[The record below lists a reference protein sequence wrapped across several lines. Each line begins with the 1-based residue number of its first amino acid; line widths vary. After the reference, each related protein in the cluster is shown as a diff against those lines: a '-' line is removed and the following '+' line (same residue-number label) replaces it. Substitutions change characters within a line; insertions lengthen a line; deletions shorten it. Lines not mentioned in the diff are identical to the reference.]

1 MYTDEFHDL
10 HNDYPISDKNPLLD
24 EKINITKNV
33 AQISIRSHRR

>member
-1 MYTDEFHDL
+1 MYTDESHDL

-33 AQISIRSHRR
+33 QISVRSHRR

>member
-24 EKINITKNV
+24 ETKNV